1 MPRWLEVVCGGAQQ
15 QEYNAVFSLQIGAI
29 FMTLLV
35 IGLIVFIGIHSITMS
50 PALRQTLVNRLDLKG
65 YKLLFSAAAALGLVL
80 IIIGKAKAGFVH
92 VYTPPSWG
100 RHPAMLLMLFAF
112 ILLPAAHMPGNIKR
126 FTRHPM
132 LWGVVLW
139 SVAHL
144 LANGDKAS
152 LILFGSLGLYSL
164 VDMVSANRRGA
175 SLQTQRLPL
184 RKDMMVVGAGL
195 VVYFIFLVLHP
206 YLFGPVLIPGL
217 YFG

>member
-1 MPRWLEVVCGGAQQ
+1 
-15 QEYNAVFSLQIGAI
+15 
-29 FMTLLV
+29 MTLLA
-35 IGLIVFIGIHSITMS
+35 IGLIVFIGIHSLPMF
-50 PALRQTLVNRLDLKG
+50 PVLRQTLVARFQLKG
-65 YKLLFSAAAALGLVL
+65 YKLLFTAVAVLGLVL
-80 IIIGKAKAGFVH
+80 IIIGKAKANFVH
-92 VYTPPSWG
+92 VYMPPSWG

-144 LANGDKAS
+144 LANGDQAS
-152 LILFGSLGLYSL
+152 LLLFGGLGLYSL

-175 SLQTQRLPL
+175 RLQAERVPA
-184 RKDMMVVGAGL
+184 RKDAMVVMAGVL
-195 VVYFIFLVLHP
+195 SYFIFLVLHP
-206 YLFGPVLIPGL
+206 YLFGPVLIPAL

>member
-1 MPRWLEVVCGGAQQ
+1 MLRLSFFGA
-15 QEYNAVFSLQIGAI
+15 L

-35 IGLIVFIGIHSITMS
+35 IGLIVFIGIHSLPMFS
-50 PALRQTLVNRLDLKG
+50 GLRQALVSRLELKG
-65 YKLLFSAAAALGLVL
+65 YKLLFSGVAALGLIL
-80 IIIGKAKAGFVH
+80 IIIGKAKADFVH

-139 SVAHL
+139 AVAHL
-144 LANGDKAS
+144 LANGDQAS
-152 LILFGSLGLYSL
+152 LILFGSLAVYSL

-175 SLQTQRLPL
+175 KLQSERLPL
-184 RKDMMVVGAGL
+184 RKDMMVVVAGL
-195 VVYFIFLVLHP
+195 VAYFIFLVLHP
-206 YLFGPVLIPGL
+206 YLFGPVLIPAL

>member
-1 MPRWLEVVCGGAQQ
+1 
-15 QEYNAVFSLQIGAI
+15 
-29 FMTLLV
+29 MTLLV
-35 IGLIVFIGIHSITMS
+35 IGLILFIGIHSLPMFPS
-50 PALRQTLVNRLDLKG
+50 LRQAAVTRLELKG
-65 YKLLFSAAAALGLVL
+65 YKLLYAGIAALGLVL
-80 IIIGKAKAGFVH
+80 IVIGKWKADFVH

-132 LWGVVLW
+132 LWGIVLW

-144 LANGDKAS
+144 LANGDQAS
-152 LILFGSLGLYSL
+152 LILFGSLGAYAL
-164 VDMVSANRRGA
+164 VDMISANRRGVT
-175 SLQTQRLPL
+175 LQSERLPL
-184 RKDMMVVGAGL
+184 RKDLMVLAAGL
-195 VVYFIFLVLHP
+195 VTYFIFLVLHP

>member
-1 MPRWLEVVCGGAQQ
+1 
-15 QEYNAVFSLQIGAI
+15 
-29 FMTLLV
+29 MTLLV
-35 IGLIVFIGIHSITMS
+35 IGLIVFIGIHSLPMF
-50 PALRQTLVNRLDLKG
+50 PALRQALLNRLELKG
-65 YKLLFSAAAALGLVL
+65 YKLLFSAIAALGLVL
-80 IIIGKAKAGFVH
+80 IIIGKAKADFVH
-92 VYTPPSWG
+92 VYVPPSWG

-144 LANGDKAS
+144 LTNGDQAS

-175 SLQTQRLPL
+175 QLQTERLPL
-184 RKDMMVVGAGL
+184 RKDAMVVVAGL
-195 VVYFIFLVLHP
+195 VTYFIFLVLHP
-206 YLFGPVLIPGL
+206 YLFGPVLIPAL

>member
-1 MPRWLEVVCGGAQQ
+1 MNLGR
-15 QEYNAVFSLQIGAI
+15 N
-29 FMTLLV
+29 MTLLV
-35 IGLIVFIGIHSITMS
+35 IGLILFIGIHSLPMF
-50 PALRQTLVNRLDLKG
+50 PLLRQAALIRLEPKG
-65 YKLLFSAAAALGLVL
+65 YRLLYAGIAALGLVL
-80 IIIGKAKAGFVH
+80 IVIGKWKAEFVH

-126 FTRHPM
+126 VTRHPM

-152 LILFGSLGLYSL
+152 IILFGSLGIYSL
-164 VDMVSANRRGA
+164 VDMISANRRGA
-175 SLQTQRLPL
+175 TLQSVRLPV
-184 RKDMMVVGAGL
+184 RKDLMVVVAGL
-195 VVYFIFLVLHP
+195 VTYFIFLVLHP
-206 YLFGPVLIPGL
+206 YLFGPVLIPAL